1 MRKKVKRKIKYVMKK
16 ALILKSKKKFQV
28 LLNNKEYLLNVKSV
42 IAD

>member
-1 MRKKVKRKIKYVMKK
+1 MKK